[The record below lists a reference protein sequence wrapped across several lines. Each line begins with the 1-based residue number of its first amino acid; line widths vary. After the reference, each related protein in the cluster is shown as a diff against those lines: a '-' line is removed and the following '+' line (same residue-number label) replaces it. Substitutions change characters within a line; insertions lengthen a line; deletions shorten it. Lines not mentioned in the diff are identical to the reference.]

1 MGVYKIRLRSWEA
14 SCHLPPGRHHLDHQ
28 HLGLEPELELGLEP
42 ELGPGLELEPELGPG
57 LEPELGPELERVM
70 GLELEK
76 VMATE
81 REQHWNQTRAP
92 QAFELNQ
99 TRQVYPNWG
108 SGQLQP
114 P

>member
-1 MGVYKIRLRSWEA
+1 MA
-14 SCHLPPGRHHLDHQ
+14 SCHLPPGCHHLDHQ
-28 HLGLEPELELGLEP
+28 HLGLEPE
-42 ELGPGLELEPELGPG
+42 

-70 GLELEK
+70 GLELELELEK

-81 REQHWNQTRAP
+81 RERHWNQTQAP

-99 TRQVYPNWG
+99 TRQVYPNLG

>member
-1 MGVYKIRLRSWEA
+1 MGWGVYKIRLRSWEA
-14 SCHLPPGRHHLDHQ
+14 SRHLPPGRHHLDHQ
-28 HLGLEPELELGLEP
+28 HLGL
-42 ELGPGLELEPELGPG
+42 GPGLG
-57 LEPELGPELERVM
+57 PELGPELESEL
-70 GLELEK
+70 GLGPELELELEK

-99 TRQVYPNWG
+99 TRQVFPNWG